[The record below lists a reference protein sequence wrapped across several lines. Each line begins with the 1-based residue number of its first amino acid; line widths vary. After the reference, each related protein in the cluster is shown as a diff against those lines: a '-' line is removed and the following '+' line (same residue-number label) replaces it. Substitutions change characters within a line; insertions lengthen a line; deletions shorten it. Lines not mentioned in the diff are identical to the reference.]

1 MKLISIRAF
10 GLSAACLAGM
20 CMLPKL
26 LGQDYEWTTFAGS
39 AGGAG
44 FRDGLVASAS
54 FNTPA
59 AVAKDAAGN
68 LFVADSGN
76 HLIRKITPTGEV
88 STFAGLG
95 GHPGSADGDSGN
107 SRFKNPAGIAV
118 GADGFIYV
126 ADSENHTIRKISPA
140 GEVTTFAGQAG
151 TAGGTDGPANAARF
165 SWPAGIACA
174 ADGGLFVADTNNHC
188 IRYISAEGVVSIF
201 AGSAGQYGIA
211 DGPPD
216 QARFSSPGALA
227 VGADGTLYIAD
238 SGSGIIRMIQP
249 GGNVVTIAGSAYEGD
264 NIDGIG
270 TAARLVYPTGIVV
283 DVTGNLYVADGAA
296 ETIRR
301 IAAADRSVSTVA
313 GNVWESGLTDGAGD
327 SARFFTPTGM
337 VLLEDGKIA
346 IADSSNHLLRV
357 LSPGGEVATLAGAGP
372 ADPGAVDGDG
382 TAARFRSPFDLAAD
396 AAGNVFVA
404 DTGNRTI
411 RKISPS
417 GIVTTFAGTAG
428 VTGAADGTGG
438 AAAFTSP
445 RAITTGPSG
454 LVYVA
459 DVVTTREST
468 IRKISPQASVST
480 LAGTPGSLPLG
491 ETLFYLS
498 GIAADSYGN
507 VFSTDFTAVRKTTA
521 LGNTTFVAGTKRLVT
536 QVGDGTTILWW
547 NSGIHDGTGNYAGFS
562 LPSGVAVGPS
572 GDLFVSESG
581 GCVIRNVTLGGS
593 VSTVA
598 GAYYAT
604 GITPEH
610 RDGSGSA
617 ARFNKPEGIAVDA
630 AGNLFI
636 ADTGSHTIRKMSPA
650 GVVTTIGGMA
660 GFSGS
665 GTGVGDRAL
674 FKSPYGVAVDS
685 SGNVYVADTSNHRIV
700 KGTPR
705 PFPEIVVE
713 HPDGRHLATGDLG
726 LEFGSVIPGSTSAP
740 ISLKIWN
747 TGNAP
752 LVMSDLTISGNQ
764 DSEFVIDRSGLPDTL
779 PAGGGGIVK
788 ITFGPDRS
796 GERTASLGIAS
807 NDADEATIAVSL
819 HGVGNRPPVFPG
831 YAVSSPPGVNV
842 IISLAKLLAA
852 ASDPDGDA
860 VSVTA
865 VGSPPVSKGTVSL
878 LADFIRFSPH
888 SSNFAGTTPFS
899 VTLTDSRG
907 GYAVGSVAVTF
918 HSSLTDG
925 AQSLANNPPQITLLP
940 DGKAAVT
947 FHGIPGRAYTI
958 QRSTNLS
965 RWENPARVT
974 ADSTGKIIFIDPAP
988 PRPNGYYRLATP

>member
-10 GLSAACLAGM
+10 GLSAAWLAGM

-54 FNTPA
+54 FNAPA

-188 IRYISAEGVVSIF
+188 IRYISAESVVSTF

-296 ETIRR
+296 ETIRK

-313 GNVWESGLTDGAGD
+313 GNVWESGWMDGTGD

-346 IADSSNHLLRV
+346 IADSSNHVLRV

-445 RAITTGPSG
+445 RAITAGPSG

-468 IRKISPQASVST
+468 IRKILPQASVST

-507 VFSTDFTAVRKTTA
+507 VFSTDFSAVRKTNS
-521 LGNTTFVAGTKRLVT
+521 LGISTF
-536 QVGDGTTILWW
+536 
-547 NSGIHDGTGNYAGFS
+547 YAGEKRGVVQTGDTSMLFWENGSEDGS
-562 LPSGVAVGPS
+562 LAQASFFHPSGVAMDVAGT
-572 GDLFVSESG
+572 LYVTESF
-581 GCVIRNVTLGGS
+581 GCVIRKLTSNTVTTL
-593 VSTVA
+593 A
-598 GAYYAT
+598 GKALRAT
-604 GITPEH
+604 DTPEH
-610 RDGSGSA
+610 RDGTGSA

-650 GVVTTIGGMA
+650 GVVTTIGGLA

-674 FKSPYGVAVDS
+674 FKSAYGVAVDS

-779 PAGGGGIVK
+779 PAGGGGIVE
-788 ITFGPDRS
+788 ITFGPDTS

-878 LADFIRFSPH
+878 LADSIRFSPH
-888 SSNFAGTTPFS
+888 SSNFSGTTPFS

-940 DGKAAVT
+940 DGKATVT

-988 PRPNGYYRLATP
+988 PGPNGYYRLATP